1 MFDIQVV
8 IIVILFKIGTN
19 WKYCVVIILKEWISF
34 YNSNAILLI
43 KYDEINKTNII
54 DLIFY

>member
-8 IIVILFKIGTN
+8 IIVIIFKIGTN

-43 KYDEINKTNII
+43 KYEEIKQIK
-54 DLIFY
+54 